1 MLQKKYQGKEI
12 MKTSLSVVIMAVMA
26 ILLTE
31 TALADVPPKQQAEV
45 AHLLQFVR
53 NSTCRINRNNSLH
66 SGQEAVAHI
75 QKKYDYFKKK
85 IKTTEQF
92 IKYSATKSTMS
103 GQYYTVICDGQKPI
117 RTRDW
122 LLRELKAYRSGSR

>member
-1 MLQKKYQGKEI
+1 

-66 SGQEAVAHI
+66 SGQEAASHI

-103 GQYYTVICDGQKPI
+103 GQYYNVICDGQKPI
-117 RTRDW
+117 R
-122 LLRELKAYRSGSR
+122 K